1 MHNFSF
7 CTNTHL
13 NKKSVIFGLYCF
25 AEHCFA
31 KKILIMEKEIKRIGV
46 FTSGGDAP
54 GMNAGIRS
62 VVRTCIYHGYE
73 VVGIMNGYKGMIEG
87 DFIPMDSSSVS
98 NIIQRGGTILK
109 TARSQEF
116 ITEEGREKAFHQ
128 LQKAGIDALIA
139 IGGNGTFTGADKMG
153 KEHQVPIV
161 GMPGTI
167 DNDLFGTDFTI
178 GYDTALNTVIDAVD
192 KVRDTASSHNRLFF
206 IEVMG
211 RDAGFIALN
220 TGIACG
226 AEDILIPEEKTSV
239 DELIGILDRGFRAN
253 KNSGIIIVAEGD
265 DSGGAIN
272 IANKVKELYDHYE
285 TRVTILGHIQ
295 RGGSPTCADR
305 VLASRMGYEAVKAL
319 KNGYKGIMVGV
330 VDDQIAYT
338 PMSKA
343 IKHHNIMNK
352 DLMEIARVL
361 SL

>member
-1 MHNFSF
+1 M
-7 CTNTHL
+7 
-13 NKKSVIFGLYCF
+13 G
-25 AEHCFA
+25 
-31 KKILIMEKEIKRIGV
+31 KEIKRIGV

-62 VVRTCIYHGYE
+62 VVRTAIYYGFE
-73 VVGIMNGYKGMIEG
+73 VVGILNGYKGMIEG
-87 DFIPMDSSSVS
+87 DFMAMDSASVS

-109 TARSQEF
+109 TARSKEF
-116 ITEEGREKAFHQ
+116 MTEEGRERAFWQ
-128 LQKAGIDALIA
+128 LSNAGIDALIA
-139 IGGNGTFTGADKMG
+139 IGGNGTFTGADKLG
-153 KEHQVPIV
+153 KEHSIPII
-161 GMPGTI
+161 GLPGTI
-167 DNDLFGTDFTI
+167 DNDLFGTDNTI
-178 GYDTALNTVIDAVD
+178 GYDTALNRVIDAVD
-192 KVRDTASSHNRLFF
+192 KIRDTASSHNRLFF

-226 AEDILIPEEKTSV
+226 AEDILIPEEQTSI
-239 DELIGILDRGFRAN
+239 DDLIGILDRGFRQN

-265 DSGGAIN
+265 DSGGALQ
-272 IANKVKELYDHYE
+272 IAQRVNELYDHYE

-295 RGGSPTCADR
+295 RGGSPTCVDR

-319 KNGYKGIMVGV
+319 KNGYKGIMIGI
-330 VDDQIAYT
+330 VDDQVAYT

-352 DLMEIARVL
+352 DLLEIARVL

>member
-1 MHNFSF
+1 
-7 CTNTHL
+7 
-13 NKKSVIFGLYCF
+13 
-25 AEHCFA
+25 
-31 KKILIMEKEIKRIGV
+31 MEKEIKRIGV

-54 GMNAGIRS
+54 GMNAGVRS
-62 VVRTCIYHGYE
+62 VVRSCIYFGYE
-73 VVGIMNGYKGMIEG
+73 VVGIMNGYHGMIEG
-87 DFIPMDSSSVS
+87 DFIKMDSSSVS

-109 TARSQEF
+109 TARSKEF
-116 ITEEGREKAFHQ
+116 MTEEGREKAYKQ
-128 LQKAGIDALIA
+128 LQKAGIDALVA
-139 IGGNGTFTGADKMG
+139 IGGNGTFTGADKLS
-153 KEHQVPIV
+153 KEHQMPVV

-178 GYDTALNTVIDAVD
+178 GYDTALNTVIEAVD
-192 KVRDTASSHNRLFF
+192 KIRDTASSHNRLFF

-226 AEDILIPEEKTSV
+226 AEDILIPEETTSI
-239 DELIGILDRGFRAN
+239 DDLIKILDRGFRQN

-272 IANKVKELYDHYE
+272 IAKKVNELYDHYE

-305 VLASRMGYEAVKAL
+305 VLASRMGYESVKAL
-319 KNGYKGIMVGV
+319 KNGYKGIMVGI
-330 VDDQIAYT
+330 VDDQVAYT
-338 PMSKA
+338 PLSKA